1 MNRNSECGEGRLGC
15 LFVLAVIT
23 VLVFL
28 IFKIIPVYVDKVN
41 FEDDLKSITNKA
53 GVFAWSERMTA
64 KEIVTAAEAYGFQ
77 TSGEEMEINR
87 ITRYQQTPRII
98 INVKFSKSIVFPGYT
113 HVFKFESTSTG
124 LIGRL

>member
-1 MNRNSECGEGRLGC
+1 M
-15 LFVLAVIT
+15 LFACTPLRRT
-23 VLVFL
+23 LVFSL
-28 IFKIIPVYVDKVN
+28 YVDKVN

-87 ITRYQQTPRII
+87 VTRYQQTPRII